1 MKNRLLKLSD
11 AELLKLGSH
20 GNEMALSILFDKY
33 FFHIYSFANRLI
45 KNSDVAKEIAMDVM
59 FKMWQKKDRLHL
71 AEDQSLRPYMIRAAK
86 NAVINFHKSK
96 KLRTESISN
105 TQLSGAL
112 AYDGTAD
119 AELNLKEL
127 ENRVNKIVEGLP
139 EQRRLVFCLSRED
152 DMTYAEIAKKL
163 NISVHTVRNQISAS
177 IAYVKGKLNDYRNQ

>member
-20 GNEMALSILFDKY
+20 GNEMALSIIFDKY
-33 FFHIYSFANRLI
+33 FFQIFSFANRLI
-45 KNSDVAKEIAMDVM
+45 KNSDIAKEIAMDVM
-59 FKMWQKKDRLHL
+59 LKMWQKRDLIRIDG
-71 AEDQSLRPYMIRAAK
+71 DQSLRPYMVKAAK

-96 KLRTESISN
+96 KLITESISN
-105 TQLSGAL
+105 PQLSSAL

-127 ENRVNKIVEGLP
+127 ENRVSKIVADLP